1 MLRRKPKARRIP
13 GMRIVL
19 PMGASDEAIARARSI
34 GNKRLKEKENAML
47 DRKAQVARAEE
58 AARLLERRLRT
69 PQEYRANNIR
79 RKVGD
84 FIKGSNLFLEVNG
97 KRYMLEHSST
107 TGVEIRS
114 SPSMERVSDFKEF
127 TEVLKEA
134 AKLIEQKKA

>member
-79 RKVGD
+79 RKIHAGTQFD
-84 FIKGSNLFLEVNG
+84 NG
-97 KRYMLEHSST
+97 C
-107 TGVEIRS
+107 
-114 SPSMERVSDFKEF
+114 
-127 TEVLKEA
+127 
-134 AKLIEQKKA
+134 